1 VVLLHSLVHLL
12 KKFYCL
18 RNIIFQ
24 LIVVS
29 RYSLLIHFIVCYVL
43 YSIDH
48 ILFRA
53 LKTVVPAGL
62 YLIDVG
68 IMPYD
73 VTNVTLL
80 ILFFCFILRS
90 LS

>member
-1 VVLLHSLVHLL
+1 MVPLHSFVQLL

-29 RYSLLIHFIVCYVL
+29 RHSLLIHFIVCYIL
-43 YSIDH
+43 YIIDH

-53 LKTVVPAGL
+53 IKTLVPAGL

-68 IMPYD
+68 IMSYD

-80 ILFFCFILRS
+80 ILCLVLF
-90 LS
+90 